1 MFKRSRYVVNK
12 KLQGAYVRMVILP
25 MVLIALAVLLAQHYT
40 YWFSFY
46 WSFLGKPEIISYL
59 DNWYTLDITKEGL
72 GIKIF
77 FLIAIFGA
85 VGILN
90 SHRVAGPLYKIEKI
104 LRGVSQGNIRERLIL
119 RKNDELHEVAAVINQ
134 FLHNLTDS
142 IAKFKDSSRNIGVA
156 VKELKSELEKDA
168 PSLASLRQK
177 IFSIDNALEIL
188 SVESS
193 RFQI

>member
-1 MFKRSRYVVNK
+1 MFRRSRYLVK
-12 KLQGAYVRMVILP
+12 KNLQASYIRMVILP
-25 MVLIALAVLLAQHYT
+25 MLLITLTVLLVQHYI

-46 WSFLGKPEIISYL
+46 WAFLGEPEIVSYL
-59 DNWYTLDITKEGL
+59 ENGYALDITKEGL

-142 IAKFKDSSRNIGVA
+142 IVKFKDSSRNIGAA